1 VVLDVWANYGQAE
14 KNYNGHRNGD
24 VNVDRNR
31 PVGIGHC
38 RFEPRVQ
45 APLSK
50 YVTQAA
56 REDYEEACTIRDLS
70 PKAAATLCRRAL
82 QAMIRD
88 FWGVSKDR
96 LADELKVIK
105 DECDPELY
113 GAMMG
118 LKGVGNIGAHPERD
132 VNLIVDVE
140 EGEVDALLELL
151 RILDREWYVGR
162 ARRAESLSAV
172 IALSSAKAVAQ
183 KRG

>member
-1 VVLDVWANYGQAE
+1 
-14 KNYNGHRNGD
+14 
-24 VNVDRNR
+24 
-31 PVGIGHC
+31 
-38 RFEPRVQ
+38 
-45 APLSK
+45 
-50 YVTQAA
+50 
-56 REDYEEACTIRDLS
+56 
-70 PKAAATLCRRAL
+70 
-82 QAMIRD
+82 MIRD

-113 GAMMG
+113 GAMLG